1 MTAALS
7 KLNFRD
13 LGGLTAAGH
22 RRIRR
27 GILFRSEGPAGFL
40 EQHRVEL
47 SALGVRSVCD
57 LRSGVERQQA
67 PNDWIGPACR
77 LLNLDMN
84 TDLRAAGANFWESL
98 RTDPSAANARRVITR
113 NYALMPSALLS
124 HVAKIVGALL
134 AHEVPMVVHC
144 TAGKDR
150 TGVAVAILLSLLGVS
165 RADIVSDY
173 ARSDVFGQ
181 NMQLAGSVDEAF
193 RRSFGFVPAQ
203 TVMALLIGADSTFLV
218 GALQT
223 LEHEWGS
230 VAGYFIAGGVDLQ
243 QQEQLRRMLLE

>member
-13 LGGLTAAGH
+13 LGGLPAAGR
-22 RRIRR
+22 RRIRP

-40 EQHRVEL
+40 AQHRAEL

-84 TDLRAAGANFWESL
+84 TDLRAADANFWESL
-98 RTDPSAANARRVITR
+98 RTDPSVANARRVITR
-113 NYALMPSALLS
+113 NYELMPSALLP
-124 HVAKIVGALL
+124 HVAKLVGALL

-165 RADIVSDY
+165 REDIVSDY

-181 NMQLAGSVDEAF
+181 NMQLAGSVEDAF
-193 RRSFGFVPAQ
+193 RSSFGFVPAQ
-203 TVMALLIGADSTFLV
+203 TVMTLLIGADSLFLV
-218 GALQT
+218 GALQA
-223 LEHEWGS
+223 LEREWVS
-230 VAGYFIAGGVDLQ
+230 VAGYFTAGGVDTG
-243 QQEQLRRMLLE
+243 QQEQLRTQLLE